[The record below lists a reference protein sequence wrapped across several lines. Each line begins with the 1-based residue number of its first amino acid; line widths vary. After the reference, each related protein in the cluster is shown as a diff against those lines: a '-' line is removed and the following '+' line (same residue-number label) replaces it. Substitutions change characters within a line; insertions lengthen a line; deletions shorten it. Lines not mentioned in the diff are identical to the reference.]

1 MLPTAAAAL
10 AALQKCF
17 PLQPQHF
24 QLCRNA
30 SYCSHS
36 TDSFSEMLPTAAAAL
51 SVLQKCFPL
60 QPQHSQFCR
69 NASHCSH
76 STFSFAEMLPTA
88 ATALSAKCKST
99 QKPKFRTE
107 YFSSFLC
114 SCVLHTI
121 AISQPRKGDPTLSH
135 HLTKHHFTK
144 QTFWCHHLTK
154 QTFWCHHPPQ
164 PTFWL
169 WLQSC
174 SF

>member
-1 MLPTAAAAL
+1 MILKPDTDRNEYDCSHSINRA
-10 AALQKCF
+10 
-17 PLQPQHF
+17 F

-114 SCVLHTI
+114 SCVLYTI

-135 HLTKHHFTK
+135 HLTQAVRRTMTSQLATQ
-144 QTFWCHHLTK
+144 QTCKPGRTS
-154 QTFWCHHPPQ
+154 HP
-164 PTFWL
+164 
-169 WLQSC
+169 
-174 SF
+174 